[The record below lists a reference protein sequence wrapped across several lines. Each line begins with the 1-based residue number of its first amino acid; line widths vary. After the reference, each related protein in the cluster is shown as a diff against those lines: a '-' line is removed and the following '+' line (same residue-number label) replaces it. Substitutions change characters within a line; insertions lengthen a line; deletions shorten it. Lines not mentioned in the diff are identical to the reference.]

1 MPTASTISIAE
12 TLDLFDRPHKAFSAG
27 FQTGQYAFW
36 LGSGI
41 SRERVVGLDGVLSK
55 LLENLRL
62 RITGVDCE
70 HHRAFDAILV
80 TDDYHRTQWV
90 WFAVT
95 FTAIWRNF
103 SSAKW
108 RIAGEISK
116 KSRTDVRA

>member
-1 MPTASTISIAE
+1 MQHREKCP
-12 TLDLFDRPHKAFSAG
+12 G
-27 FQTGQYAFW
+27 FW
-36 LGSGI
+36 
-41 SRERVVGLDGVLSK
+41 GLQQW
-55 LLENLRL
+55 LLEEY
-62 RITGVDCE
+62 G
-70 HHRAFDAILV
+70 LV

>member
-1 MPTASTISIAE
+1 MASGQVAV
-12 TLDLFDRPHKAFSAG
+12 AG
-27 FQTGQYAFW
+27 
-36 LGSGI
+36 
-41 SRERVVGLDGVLSK
+41 K
-55 LLENLRL
+55 LQCRL
-62 RITGVDCE
+62 T
-70 HHRAFDAILV
+70 V
-80 TDDYHRTQWV
+80 TDDYHRTRWV